1 MGVYGLGRPAKPD
14 VRVFQRNL
22 DEGQRAIL
30 LAAGGGDMSAGWL
43 EVLDTYQYLY
53 SLGFRPGMDLSKATL
68 VLPIGD
74 KENASKG
81 R

>member
-1 MGVYGLGRPAKPD
+1 
-14 VRVFQRNL
+14 
-22 DEGQRAIL
+22 
-30 LAAGGGDMSAGWL
+30 MSAGWL

-68 VLPIGD
+68 VLPLGN